1 MPLIEPLIVFVT
13 DRLVELS
20 VVNAPV
26 DGVILPTGVLFSAL
40 IVTETPEIDPPV
52 MLTLLDA
59 KLLNVASPLLVIVV
73 NAPVD
78 GVVEPIGDESIV
90 LPTIVSE
97 LIGGE
102 KNSPPGPTKPTQT
115 PVSLKMPCTG
125 TILIVCVSAAEVIF
139 QGAKPRLLRLV

>member
-26 DGVILPTGVLFSAL
+26 DGVILPTGVLFSAV
-40 IVTETPEIDPPV
+40 IAIETPEIDPPV
-52 MLTLLDA
+52 MFALLDA

-139 QGAKPRLLRLV
+139 

>member
-1 MPLIEPLIVFVT
+1 MAALPLIEPLIVFAT

-26 DGVILPTGVLFSAL
+26 DGVILPTGVLFNAV
-40 IVTETPEIDPPV
+40 IAIETPEIEPPV

-78 GVVEPIGDESIV
+78 GTVEPIGDESIV
-90 LPTIVSE
+90 LLTIVSA

-115 PVSLKMPCTG
+115 PVSLKMP
-125 TILIVCVSAAEVIF
+125 
-139 QGAKPRLLRLV
+139 

>member
-1 MPLIEPLIVFVT
+1 VAALPLIEPLIVFVT

-26 DGVILPTGVLFSAL
+26 DGVILPTGVLFSEL
-40 IVTETPEIDPPV
+40 IVTETPEIEPPV

-59 KLLNVASPLLVIVV
+59 KLLNVASPVLEIVV
-73 NAPVD
+73 KTPVD

-115 PVSLKMPCTG
+115 PNSLKMPCTG

-139 QGAKPRLLRLV
+139 

>member
-1 MPLIEPLIVFVT
+1 VAALPLIEPLIVFVT
-13 DRLVELS
+13 VRLVELS

-139 QGAKPRLLRLV
+139 